1 MPCIYKSFYLLPFFT
16 PNKRVIIP
24 INYKKRQRK
33 LSDQAWRWAFYDW
46 ANSAFATTVMAG
58 FFPIFFKSYWA
69 NDLTDAEST
78 FVIGSANSIVGLII
92 ALSAPIMGA
101 FADAGNSKKKQLLTF
116 AVLGIMATGY
126 LFFIPESSWKFAI
139 TFYAI
144 GVIGFS
150 GGNIFYD
157 SLLVSVAKDSERNRV
172 SSLGFSLGYLGGG
185 LLFLLNVMMFSFPDF
200 FGLKSQVEAVLWSFL
215 SVAIWWSIFTVPL
228 VTGVKEPH
236 RSQQHKTFL
245 DISKEAFKSL
255 YQTSKSISQYKS
267 AVVFLLAYF
276 LYMDGVDTIIR
287 MATSYGSDIGISA
300 QSMISALLLTQ
311 FIGFPATL
319 IFGRYAD
326 RFGHKQTLSF
336 AIIIY
341 IGVVLFSA
349 QMDSAIE
356 FYVMASII
364 GLVQGGVQA
373 ISRSYFSSLIPE
385 NKAAEFFGFYNF
397 IGKSSVFIGPFM
409 VSGIALLT
417 SSPNLGILSLL
428 LLFIPGLIILRRIP

>member
-1 MPCIYKSFYLLPFFT
+1 MFISFFVLFHFFPPF
-16 PNKRVIIP
+16 KRVIIP
-24 INYKKRQRK
+24 INHMKRQRK
-33 LSDQAWRWAFYDW
+33 LSKEAWRWAFYDW

-69 NDLTDAEST
+69 ADLTDAEST
-78 FVIGSANSIVGLII
+78 FVIGSANSIVGLLI
-92 ALSAPIMGA
+92 AISAPIMGA
-101 FADAGNSKKKQLLTF
+101 FADAGNTKKKLLVTF
-116 AVLGIMATGY
+116 ALLGIVSTGY

-157 SLLVSVAKDSERNRV
+157 ALLVSVANDNERNRV

-185 LLFLLNVMMFSFPDF
+185 LLFLLNVLMFSFPSF
-200 FGLKSQVEAVLWSFL
+200 FGLNSQIEAVLWSFL
-215 SVAIWWSIFTVPL
+215 SVAIWWSIFTIPL
-228 VTGVKEPH
+228 LTGVKEPQVS
-236 RSQQHKTFL
+236 REGKGFL
-245 DISKEAFKSL
+245 EISTDAFKSL
-255 YQTSKSISQYKS
+255 YQTARTIKQYKS
-267 AVVFLLAYF
+267 AVIFLLAYF

-287 MATSYGSDIGISA
+287 MATSYGSDIGLSA
-300 QSMISALLLTQ
+300 QSMIGALLLTQ

-319 IFGRYAD
+319 VFGRYSD
-326 RFGHKQTLSF
+326 KFGHKQTLSF
-336 AIIIY
+336 AILIY
-341 IGVVLFSA
+341 IGVVLFSS

-356 FYVMASII
+356 FFIMASII

-373 ISRSYFSSLIPE
+373 ISRSYFSSLIPA

-409 VSGIALLT
+409 VSGIALVT
-417 SSPNLGILSLL
+417 NSPSLGILSLL
-428 LLFIPGLIILRRIP
+428 LLFIPGLILLRRVP

>member
-1 MPCIYKSFYLLPFFT
+1 M
-16 PNKRVIIP
+16 
-24 INYKKRQRK
+24 KRQRK
-33 LSDQAWRWAFYDW
+33 LSKEAWRWAFYDW

-69 NDLTDAEST
+69 ADLTDAEST
-78 FVIGSANSIVGLII
+78 FVIGSANSIVGLLI
-92 ALSAPIMGA
+92 AISAPLMGA
-101 FADAGNSKKKQLLTF
+101 FADAGNSKKKLLVTF
-116 AVLGIMATGY
+116 ALLGIVATGY

-157 SLLVSVAKDSERNRV
+157 ALLVSVANDNERNRV

-185 LLFLLNVMMFSFPDF
+185 LLFLLNVLMFSFPSF
-200 FGLKSQVEAVLWSFL
+200 FGLNSQIEAVLWSFL
-215 SVAIWWSIFTVPL
+215 SVAIWWSIFTIPL
-228 VTGVKEPH
+228 LTGVKEPQV
-236 RSQQHKTFL
+236 SLEGKGFIETST
-245 DISKEAFKSL
+245 DAFKSL
-255 YQTSKSISQYKS
+255 YQTASSIKQYKS
-267 AVVFLLAYF
+267 AVIFLLAYF

-287 MATSYGSDIGISA
+287 MATSYGSDIGLSA
-300 QSMISALLLTQ
+300 QSMIGALLLTQ

-319 IFGRYAD
+319 VFGRYSD
-326 RFGHKQTLSF
+326 KFGHKQTLSF
-336 AIIIY
+336 AIFIY
-341 IGVVLFSA
+341 IGVVLFSS

-356 FYVMASII
+356 FFIMASII

-373 ISRSYFSSLIPE
+373 ISRSYFSSLIPA

-409 VSGIALLT
+409 VSGIALVT
-417 SSPNLGILSLL
+417 NSPSLGILSLL
-428 LLFIPGLIILRRIP
+428 LLFIPGLTLLRRVP